1 MTTEVSSGK
10 DINNFFSRNSRRIS
24 NASNAVGGNS
34 DSAFAIEDEREPDA
48 FTVIYRVALT
58 QDKSGK
64 FIPANR
70 PAKIRKNELERYLA
84 KRVSEDRPDK
94 GNPVFALQPM
104 KTAGVATEV
113 ALNGHIKSRKRRKRR
128 RGSRG

>member
-10 DINNFFSRNSRRIS
+10 DMNNFFSRNSRRIS
-24 NASNAVGGNS
+24 NASDAVGGNS

-58 QDKSGK
+58 QDSSGK

-70 PAKIRKNELERYLA
+70 PA

>member
-1 MTTEVSSGK
+1 MTTEVSSSK

-24 NASNAVGGNS
+24 NASDAVGGNS
-34 DSAFAIEDEREPDA
+34 DSAFAIENEREPDA

-58 QDKSGK
+58 QDSSGK
-64 FIPANR
+64 FTPANR

-84 KRVSEDRPDK
+84 KRVGEDRPDA

-104 KTAGVATEV
+104 KAADEVTEI
-113 ALNGHIKSRKRRKRR
+113 ALSSHIKSRKRKRR
-128 RGSRG
+128 RGKRG

>member
-1 MTTEVSSGK
+1 MTTEVSSGR
-10 DINNFFSRNSRRIS
+10 DVENFFSRNSRRIS
-24 NASNAVGGNS
+24 NATGSVGGNS

-58 QDKSGK
+58 QNKSGK

-84 KRVSEDRPDK
+84 KRVGEDRPDS
-94 GNPVFALQPM
+94 GQPVFALQPM
-104 KTAGVATEV
+104 KAADGATEV
-113 ALNGHIKSRKRRKRR
+113 ALSSHIKSRKRRKRR
-128 RGSRG
+128 RGRRS

>member
-1 MTTEVSSGK
+1 MTTEVSSGR
-10 DINNFFSRNSRRIS
+10 DIQNFLSRNSRRIS
-24 NASNAVGGNS
+24 NVSGAVGGNN
-34 DSAFAIEDEREPDA
+34 DSAFAIEDERDPDA

-58 QDKSGK
+58 QDKSGQ
-64 FIPANR
+64 FIPSNR

-84 KRVSEDRPDK
+84 KRVGEDRPDK

-104 KTAGVATEV
+104 KAADGATEV
-113 ALNGHIKSRKRRKRR
+113 ALSSHIKRRKRRKRR